1 MKPYLLVFGLAYVGL
16 ILAASLVFRRRLR
29 SFVDFFL
36 AGRDLPA
43 SLVYATL
50 CAAWIGATSMLVST
64 DEAYA
69 GGLGAFWIIGLPA
82 VLTVVIMAAFL
93 AGRVRALLTLSL
105 PDLIEARYGRLVRR
119 LASALIIWYMI
130 LLAASQMV
138 ALGGFLKLFIGRSYL
153 VSLAVGTGL
162 VLFYSTLGGFF
173 TVVVTDFLHF
183 ILLGAG
189 IIGLFITLAG
199 RTSLDAIRMTASGLG
214 RSGYF
219 NFFSDPKRNGLIV
232 LSFVLAWL
240 ISPIAWQR
248 IQAARSVRHARRAL
262 WAAAGTFVLVYA
274 LIVGIG
280 MMALP
285 LFGGRR
291 LGNPLMAEF
300 VFSQPGTLIAGLLF
314 VAVLAAILSTMDT
327 AINTGALSLAQD
339 VFGSGRLQSKGAAGG
354 KAEILKG
361 RLATLVIGA
370 LAFLAATRFT
380 SILKTIGLASEVM
393 AEGLFI
399 PGLAMLFMKKRA
411 PLAGLLSLGLGGGF
425 AFACFLNGS
434 GLLALGLPPWPFSVP
449 YGLALSLTGFLLGL
463 FLSSHRSSS
472 HCEGS

>member
-1 MKPYLLVFGLAYVGL
+1 MPRQALFLLFLAYVGL
-16 ILAASLVFRRRLR
+16 ILGVSFFFRRRLR

-36 AGRDLPA
+36 AGRALP
-43 SLVYATL
+43 SPLVYATM
-50 CAAWIGATSMLVST
+50 CAAWVGATSMLVTT

-69 GGLGAFWIIGLPA
+69 GGLGAFWVIGLPA

-93 AGRVRALLTLSL
+93 AGRVRALLTVSL
-105 PDLIEARYGRLVRR
+105 PDLIEERYGPLVRR

-138 ALGGFLKLFIGRSYL
+138 ALGGFLKLFLGRSYL
-153 VSLAVGTGL
+153 MSLAAGTAL
-162 VLFYSTLGGFF
+162 VLFYSVLGGFF
-173 TVVVTDFLHF
+173 TVVATDLLHF
-183 ILLGAG
+183 LLLGAG
-189 IIGLFITLAG
+189 IVGLFVTLAG
-199 RTSLDAIRMTASGLG
+199 RTTLDAIRSTASALG

-219 NFFSDPKRNGLIV
+219 DFFSDPKRNGLIV

-248 IQAARSVRHARRAL
+248 IQAARSARHARRAL
-262 WAAAGTFVLVYA
+262 WAAAGTFVLVYG
-274 LIVGIG
+274 LIVAVG

-285 LFGGRR
+285 LFGGRK
-291 LGNPLMAEF
+291 LANPLMAELI
-300 VFSQPGTLIAGLLF
+300 FSRPGTLIAGLLF

-339 VFGSGRLQSKGAAGG
+339 AFGAVHHRERGEGGRAD
-354 KAEILKG
+354 ILKG
-361 RLATLVIGA
+361 RLATLCVGA

-393 AEGLFI
+393 AEGLFV
-399 PGLAMLFMKKRA
+399 PGMAMLFMKKRA

-425 AFACFLNGS
+425 AFACFLNGA
-434 GLLALGLPPWPFSVP
+434 GIVALGLPAWPFSVP
-449 YGLALSLTGFLLGL
+449 YGLGLSLAGFLVGRVLQKRG
-463 FLSSHRSSS
+463 
-472 HCEGS
+472 

>member
-1 MKPYLLVFGLAYVGL
+1 MKAHLLVFALAYVGL
-16 ILAASLVFRRRLR
+16 ILGVSLFFRRRIR
-29 SFVDFFL
+29 YFVDFFL
-36 AGRDLPA
+36 AGRNLPA
-43 SLVYATL
+43 PLVYATL
-50 CAAWIGATSMLVST
+50 CAAWIGATSMLVTT

-82 VLTVVIMAAFL
+82 ALTVVIMAAFL

-105 PDLIEARYGRLVRR
+105 PDLIEERYGPLVRR

-162 VLFYSTLGGFF
+162 VLFYSILGGFF

-183 ILLGAG
+183 ILLSAG

-199 RTSLDAIRMTASGLG
+199 RTTFDAIRTTASALG

-219 NFFSDPKRNGLIV
+219 NFFSDPKRNGLVV

-339 VFGSGRLQSKGAAGG
+339 VFGAVHQRSKGAGG
-354 KAEILKG
+354 RADVLKG
-361 RLATLVIGA
+361 RLATLCVGA
-370 LAFLAATRFT
+370 LAFLVAMRFT

-411 PLAGLLSLGLGGGF
+411 PLAGLLSLVLGGGF

-449 YGLALSLTGFLLGL
+449 YGLVLSLTGFLLGL
-463 FLSSHRSSS
+463 GLSAGRASGRP
-472 HCEGS
+472 GIQD